1 MQAVQ
6 ISQRQSCASC
16 RLKVALLVKSDGE
29 SRSSVMLNASA
40 EVGEM
45 QRVLQ
50 HPELGG
56 FDRVQLLLN
65 PDLATLQREIEI
77 LFGSIYQSDDLILL
91 YFSGYLTWDDRGN
104 LNFALGDKA
113 FGDSSVREAELTS
126 SQRSSDL
133 SNLPIRWIRDCMGLS
148 HSTRQVTILDCQMAE
163 GGGDPGLVTS
173 DPSDISAQLGD
184 RQRLVLSAIAPAN
197 SSVDASKFQEAKIQ
211 ERRSYTRYL
220 IEGIETGEADRD
232 GDGMI
237 AIDELHE
244 YAGERAQQASPSL
257 QLEISGNWEEDKI
270 CLAKVPV
277 ADPKLEYR
285 REVDRLARQKQG
297 KISTIVRTALN
308 IRYQEL
314 GLHPAIAT
322 QIEMEVLESYRESKS
337 ALQQYEEALLT
348 ALALHPLLS
357 QEDHEDLRYLQ
368 QVLKLYD
375 EEVAPVLTKAG
386 VIVALEAA
394 VQPDSISLD
403 SDLGDDLSSA
413 RGMDYTRLR
422 DLLIESNWE
431 AADHETQL
439 LMLEMVGRSQG
450 DWIRKEEIVD
460 FSCIDLQVIDRL
472 WLKYSQGRY
481 GFSAQKQ
488 IWFSMGDDPERCDRE
503 TWAAFGARLGWC
515 VEQSWVYHDCLNFSL
530 NAPEGHLPSGSW
542 GGAFSCMMLCLFDRL
557 EDCNKLGDTLE
568 LPHL

>member
-1 MQAVQ
+1 
-6 ISQRQSCASC
+6 
-16 RLKVALLVKSDGE
+16 
-29 SRSSVMLNASA
+29 MLDASA
-40 EVGEM
+40 EVEEM
-45 QRVLQ
+45 RRVLQ

-77 LFGSIYQSDDLILL
+77 LFGSTYQSNDLILL
-91 YFSGYLTWDDRGN
+91 YFSGSLTWDDRGN
-104 LNFALGDKA
+104 LNFAFGDKA
-113 FGDSSVREAELTS
+113 FGDSSVREAELIS
-126 SQRSSDL
+126 SQRWSDSST
-133 SNLPIRWIRDCMGLS
+133 LPVGWIRNCMGRS
-148 HSTRQVTILDCQMAE
+148 RSTRQVTILDCQMA
-163 GGGDPGLVTS
+163 GGAPRLGTS
-173 DPSDISAQLGD
+173 DRLDISAQLGD
-184 RQRLVLSAIAPAN
+184 RQRLVLSAIVPAN
-197 SSVDASKFQEAKIQ
+197 SSVDSSKFQEAKIQ
-211 ERRSYTRYL
+211 ESRSYTRYL
-220 IEGIETGEADRD
+220 VEGIETGEADRD

-308 IRYQEL
+308 VRCQEL

-322 QIEMEVLESYRESKS
+322 QIEIEVLESYRESKS
-337 ALQQYEEALLT
+337 TLQQYEEALLT

-368 QVLKLYD
+368 QVLKLRD
-375 EEVAPVLTKAG
+375 EEVAPVLAKAG
-386 VIVALEAA
+386 VVVAIEAE
-394 VQPDSISLD
+394 VLQPNSIRLD
-403 SDLGDDLSSA
+403 SDLEDDLSSA
-413 RGMDYTRLR
+413 RGVDYTGLR
-422 DLLIESNWE
+422 DLLADGNWE

-439 LMLEMVGRSQG
+439 LMLGMAGRSQG
-450 DWIRKEEIVD
+450 DWIRKEEIAD

-472 WLKYSQGRY
+472 WLKYSQDRY
-481 GFSAQKQ
+481 GFSIQKQ
-488 IWFSMGDDPERCDRE
+488 IWFSLSDDPKRCDRE

-557 EDCNKLGDTLE
+557 KACNKPEDAPRGS
-568 LPHL
+568 